1 MSVYFV
7 IDSASDVIP
16 EEINTLG
23 NVRILPLKVIFGQ
36 QEYADGVN
44 LSHKEFYEKLGQ
56 TKDMPTTCQVP
67 PADFEQAYEEL
78 VSQGHEVV
86 VITISSLLS
95 GTYQSSVIAA
105 ADYEGKVFPVDSMTA
120 TIGERVLLQYGMQLA
135 AQGMGA
141 AAIAEE
147 LTKVRDRVR
156 IVATLDTLE
165 FLKRGGRISTAT
177 ALAGSLLAIKPAI
190 EVKDGIVQM
199 AGTARGNKK
208 ANLLLTQLMDNYGG
222 VNYDMPVTF
231 TYAYDRTLL
240 DQFLTQCPQVWE
252 QEDPVPAYSLGCTIG
267 AHVGPGAYGIAFFE
281 K

>member
-23 NVRILPLKVIFGQ
+23 NLRVLPLKVIFGE

-44 LSHKEFYEKLGQ
+44 LSHKEFYEKLSQ
-56 TKDMPTTCQVP
+56 TRDMPTTCQVP
-67 PADFEQAYEEL
+67 PADFEQTYEEL

-120 TIGERVLLQYGMQLA
+120 TIGERVLLEYGMQLA

-147 LTKVRDRVR
+147 LKKVRDRVR

-222 VNYDMPVTF
+222 INYDMPVAF
-231 TYAYDRTLL
+231 TYAYDRALL

-252 QEDPVPAYSLGCTIG
+252 QETPVPAYSLGCTIG
-267 AHVGPGAYGIAFFE
+267 THVGPGAYGIAFFE

>member
-23 NVRILPLKVIFGQ
+23 NLRILPLKVIFGQ

-44 LSHKEFYEKLGQ
+44 LSHKEFYEKLSQ

-120 TIGERVLLQYGMQLA
+120 TIGERVLLEYGMQLA

-177 ALAGSLLAIKPAI
+177 AVAGSLLAIKPAI

-222 VNYDMPVTF
+222 VNYDMPVAF

-252 QEDPVPAYSLGCTIG
+252 QENPAPAYSLGCTIG